1 MTTGFLYK
9 VMVIVTLDANAYET
23 IDLQDGLTRLECI
36 EQAQALRKELTR
48 NDAIVV
54 MSTKQAMSNAQSI
67 TGSLPTSLKANRK
80 DVVCFPQKIDSM
92 RGG

>member
-1 MTTGFLYK
+1 MVTSFAYK
-9 VMVIVTLDANAYET
+9 LMVIVTLGANAYET
-23 IDLQDGLTRLECI
+23 IDLQDGLSRLDCI

-67 TGSLPTSLKANRK
+67 TGSIPTSLKANRK
-80 DVVCFPQKIDSM
+80 DVVCFPQKANLK
-92 RGG
+92 G